1 MKKLCKKNATNNAKT
16 MSKLTAENFWKIWSE
31 SAVSAPAAFYR
42 LYYNDDG
49 SPVCYTMEDLPGNY
63 VEVDTNTYLVGS
75 HNVRVVDQK
84 LIHLPTVGLVTKLR
98 PNASTGTACDPHNI
112 CVVVDENT
120 SHVKWSLQ

>member
-1 MKKLCKKNATNNAKT
+1 

-31 SAVSAPAAFYR
+31 STVPAPAIFYR

-63 VEVDTNTYLVGS
+63 IEVDINTYLVGS

-98 PNASTGTACDPHNI
+98 PDSSTGTACDPQDV

>member
-1 MKKLCKKNATNNAKT
+1 

-31 SAVSAPAAFYR
+31 SAVSAPEVFYR

-63 VEVDTNTYLVGS
+63 IDVDMSTYLVGS
-75 HNVRVVDQK
+75 YNVRVIDQK
-84 LIHLPTVGLVTKLR
+84 LVHLPTTELVTKLR
-98 PNASTGTACDPHNI
+98 PNPLSGTACDPQDI
-112 CVVVDENT
+112 CVVVDENM